1 MREIEVIR
9 ETRAALHRHG
19 IGGRRVIDMYTDVH
33 PTLLADASLRPFQRF
48 TLALDGLVVHPDLVG
63 RLDDGE
69 TTFAIEAKG
78 TDEHLTGLAQAASY
92 RLGFHLV
99 LLAAAAAIAPDVVTL
114 ARHLHVGVLAVAP
127 DAVTVLDLPPPHLP
141 RLVHVRAVQQ
151 QFATTRAVE
160 TTFTYNAP
168 THYLSVAAALRG
180 QPTTSFSALGAR
192 IRASY
197 PVLPR
202 DLRAVVR
209 GAQKLGLVRARGD
222 TVELTLQGQAASE
235 LLPDLATLAQIHQA
249 IASRGARTTLQ
260 DQHPPSAAILRWL
273 LAADPV
279 AALIVETL
287 TDLGG
292 GPVTLPELAQRA
304 LDRDRIRAL
313 TAFFTPEA
321 VAEITDAQGVI
332 IWSRVQPHHFRSTT
346 FFQYKS
352 VLKHAG
358 LLTAHALGGA
368 SVVSYQPDKDIWELR
383 RSS

>member
-9 ETRAALHRHG
+9 ETRAALIRQG
-19 IGGRRVIDMYTDVH
+19 IGGRRVVDMYTDAH

-48 TLALDGLVVHPDLVG
+48 TLTLDGFSVHPDLVG

-78 TDEHLTGLAQAASY
+78 RDELLTGLAQAASY

-114 ARHLHVGVLAVAP
+114 ARQIHVGVLAVTP
-127 DAVTVLDLPPPHLP
+127 STVTILDLPPPHLP
-141 RLVHVRAVQQ
+141 RLVHARAVQQ
-151 QFATTRAVE
+151 QFATSRAVE

-180 QPTTSFSALGAR
+180 QPAITFSALDSR
-192 IRASY
+192 LRTSY

-209 GAQKLGLVRARGD
+209 GAQKLGLVRVRGD
-222 TVELTLQGQAASE
+222 TVELTLQGRAASE
-235 LLPDLATLAQIHQA
+235 LLPDLATLSSIHQS
-249 IASRGARTTLQ
+249 IASRGVRTTLQ

-279 AALIVETL
+279 AELIVETL

-292 GPVTLPELAQRA
+292 PVPLLELAQWA
-304 LDRDRIRAL
+304 LKRDRVRA
-313 TAFFTPEA
+313 TTVFFTPEA
-321 VAEITDAQGVI
+321 LAEITDAQGVV
-332 IWSRVQPHHFRSTT
+332 IWSHVQPRHFRSTT

-358 LLTAHALGGA
+358 LIISHALGGA
-368 SVVSYQPDKDIWELR
+368 STVSYQPESDIWELR
-383 RSS
+383 WPC

>member
-1 MREIEVIR
+1 MRR
-9 ETRAALHRHG
+9 CSATGSAASASSICILA
-19 IGGRRVIDMYTDVH
+19 H

-78 TDEHLTGLAQAASY
+78 TDDHLTGLAQAASY

-99 LLAAAAAIAPDVVTL
+99 FLAAASAIAPDVVTL
-114 ARHLHVGVLAVAP
+114 ARQINVGVLAVAP
-127 DAVTVLDLPPPHLP
+127 DAVTIVDLPPPHLP
-141 RLVHVRAVQQ
+141 RRVHAWAVQQ
-151 QFATTRAVE
+151 QFATTRALE

-180 QPTTSFSALGAR
+180 QPATSFSALELR

-202 DLRAVVR
+202 DLRAAVR
-209 GAQKLGLVRARGD
+209 GAQKLGLVRVRGD

-235 LLPDLATLAQIHQA
+235 LLPDLTTLSQIHQA
-249 IASRGARTTLQ
+249 ITSRGAPTTLQ
-260 DQHPPSAAILRWL
+260 DQHPPSGAILRWL
-273 LAADPV
+273 LAADPI
-279 AALIVETL
+279 ASFIVETL

-292 GPVTLPELAQRA
+292 GPVVLPELAQRA
-304 LDRDRIRAL
+304 IQRDRIRAL

-321 VAEITDAQGVI
+321 VPEITDPQGAVT
-332 IWSRVQPHHFRSTT
+332 WSHVQPHHFRSTT

-368 SVVSYQPDKDIWELR
+368 SAIGYQPDNDNWELR
-383 RSS
+383 QPY